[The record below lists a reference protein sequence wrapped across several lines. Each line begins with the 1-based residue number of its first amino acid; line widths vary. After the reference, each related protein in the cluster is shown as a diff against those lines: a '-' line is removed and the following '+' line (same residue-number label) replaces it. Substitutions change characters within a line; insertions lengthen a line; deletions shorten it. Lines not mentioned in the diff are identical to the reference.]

1 MYQTISAALIVAV
14 VVGVGLYDLM
24 PALYA
29 EDATISHV
37 LRSWS
42 REWPVL
48 AYLWG
53 VLAGHFF
60 LGHEHPVTGS
70 ETNDAFILIWTSWTL
85 LILNLFW
92 RDVSTSTPEW
102 IYAALLTLGVVA
114 GHFLWSQV

>member
-1 MYQTISAALIVAV
+1 MYQTLSALIIIV
-14 VVGVGLYDLM
+14 VVIGVGLYDIV
-24 PALYA
+24 PALLA

-60 LGHEHPVTGS
+60 LGHEDPVTAS
-70 ETNDAFILIWTSWTL
+70 ETTDAFVLIWTSWTL
-85 LILNLFW
+85 LIGNLFW
-92 RDVSTSTPEW
+92 RDIQVSTPEW
-102 IYAALLTLGVVA
+102 MYVALLSAGVVT
-114 GHFLWSQV
+114 GHFFWSQV